1 MKRFAF
7 KISLKSGSLI
17 LGVALSVCSCANSD
31 SNKTV
36 DEINDSTTPLHLLKP
51 DYTTPYGELTTG
63 EIRKD
68 VDRVF
73 RYIDSV
79 TPAKVVDGEGREI
92 SDLAHLPD
100 DAKLNQGTYRLTS
113 YEWGVM
119 YMALLRASEL
129 LGESRY
135 KDYVVDRVGFLATC
149 APAFAELAE
158 RTGKPDGQ
166 MRQVVSPASLDDAGA
181 MSGAFMLTAMADSTL
196 GLSELIE
203 NYYNIV
209 ENVAYR
215 LPDGTI
221 ARNRPHRNSVWLD
234 DMFMALPAMAVRSAY
249 TGDPRTLDECG
260 RIAGQFIDRM
270 WIPEK
275 NLFRHGYVEGMK
287 EQPSMAW
294 GRANGW
300 AILTLCQL
308 LDYMPENHPARE
320 KLLTTLRNHVKGLAS
335 FQGKDGFWHQLL
347 DRVDSYEE
355 TSATAIF
362 TYCIAHA
369 INEGWIDAVVYGP
382 VAHLGWEALS
392 TKINGKGEVEGVCVG
407 TGMGFDPAFYYYRPV
422 SVKAAHGYG
431 PVILAGAEMVRLLNT
446 YYPRI
451 NDSGV
456 HYYNVDPE
464 TDVPIFSLD
473 ANGKAL
479 EILH

>member
-1 MKRFAF
+1 
-7 KISLKSGSLI
+7 
-17 LGVALSVCSCANSD
+17 
-31 SNKTV
+31 
-36 DEINDSTTPLHLLKP
+36 
-51 DYTTPYGELTTG
+51 
-63 EIRKD
+63 
-68 VDRVF
+68 
-73 RYIDSV
+73 
-79 TPAKVVDGEGREI
+79 
-92 SDLAHLPD
+92 
-100 DAKLNQGTYRLTS
+100 
-113 YEWGVM
+113 
-119 YMALLRASEL
+119 
-129 LGESRY
+129 
-135 KDYVVDRVGFLATC
+135 
-149 APAFAELAE
+149 
-158 RTGKPDGQ
+158 

-181 MSGAFMLTAMADSTL
+181 MSAAFMLTAMADSTL
-196 GLSELIE
+196 DLSGLIE

-221 ARNRPHRNSVWLD
+221 ARNRPHHNSVWLD

-249 TGDPRTLDECG
+249 TGDGRTLDESG

-275 NLFRHGYVEGMK
+275 SLFRHGYVDGMV

-308 LDYMPENHPARE
+308 LDYMHGQHPARE
-320 KLLTTLRNHVKGLAS
+320 KLLTTMRSHIKGLAS
-335 FQGKDGFWHQLL
+335 LQGKDGFWHQLL
-347 DRVDSYEE
+347 DRDDSYEE

-369 INEGWIDAVVYGP
+369 INEGWIDATVYGP

-392 TKINGKGEVEGVCVG
+392 TKINTKGEIEGVCVG

-431 PVILAGAEMVRLLNT
+431 PAILAGAEMVRLLDT
-446 YYPRI
+446 YYPRV

-456 HYYNVDPE
+456 HYYKVDPE

-473 ANGKAL
+473 ANGKAM